1 MLCGL
6 FCPEFNLIGF
16 KQAYWC
22 CVQSERRI
30 CRLRAEKQ
38 SFTFQGRKKNHKD
51 NLSDKAV
58 KHNALFGNDANLLI
72 HLTGKVNAPGLAKRL
87 FFICNLHD

>member
-1 MLCGL
+1 MCSLRGGSADLGL
-6 FCPEFNLIGF
+6 KNSLLLFRG
-16 KQAYWC
+16 
-22 CVQSERRI
+22 
-30 CRLRAEKQ
+30 
-38 SFTFQGRKKNHKD
+38 GKKNHKD